1 VAHRNGSNPHLRYFI
16 VLVCYLDDSG
26 EKKEP
31 VITIAGYLSFADKWQ
46 EFELIARDFFDRI
59 GLQYL
64 HTVDL
69 HNRRDFFKGWD
80 STQTLQ
86 FSKCLFELLGPNVGH
101 GFEFSV
107 LKSQFLAQKKTL
119 KLKREGSPFGFCFKG
134 IIDRILKNEGVK
146 EVLREPGVDLSFVV
160 ERGNTNNGDI
170 QAIWDDYV
178 ANSGLPLRS
187 LTFEDKKK
195 TIALNVADFLAFFC
209 RRIRNR
215 TTNNMREDDLRFFE
229 RAIGGISHRYFLAS
243 DFGGESLSALK

>member
-1 VAHRNGSNPHLRYFI
+1 MVPNPHLRYFI

-46 EFELIARDFFDRI
+46 EFELAARDLFDRI
-59 GLQYL
+59 GLEYL

-69 HNRRDFFKGWD
+69 HNRRKFFKDWD

-86 FSKCLFELLGPNVGH
+86 FSRGLFKLLEPCVGQ

-107 LKSQFLAQKKTL
+107 LKSQFLAQKKAL

-134 IIDRILKNEGVK
+134 VVDRILKNEGVK
-146 EVLREPGVDLSFVV
+146 EVLKHPGVDLSFII
-160 ERGNTNNGDI
+160 ERGTNNDGDI
-170 QAIWDDYV
+170 KAIWDDYV
-178 ANSGLPLRS
+178 ANSGFPLRS

-229 RAIGGISHRYFLAS
+229 RAVGNISHQYFFAT
-243 DFGGESLSALK
+243 DFDPT